1 MKYDSGVRAFVPP
14 TQMRF
19 NTVDQTHTHT
29 HTRTLAAYVN
39 KLHVQQQQKKK

>member
-19 NTVDQTHTHT
+19 KTVDQTHT